1 MIYKLIISVLLL
13 ATILY
18 YYFCFL
24 EIFGVIKFTGRHTTV
39 KIPQMF
45 IPFYYLL
52 KKDKPE
58 DESGDEPGDNQK
70 DYPIIA
76 YPGII
81 NLNNLISQVSISI
94 VDPSCHGWRVD
105 LPTWITME
113 YNVGVGTKA
122 ILVTVKRN
130 DCKAARCGEIIIT
143 DTRTGDIHTVT
154 VNQKGKAAKYTGQI

>member
-1 MIYKLIISVLLL
+1 MIYKLIIGVLLL

-24 EIFGVIKFTGRHTTV
+24 EIFGAIKFTGRHTTI

-81 NLNNLISQVSISI
+81 
-94 VDPSCHGWRVD
+94 PA
-105 LPTWITME
+105 WITME